1 MKILLFGEY
10 SGLFNSL
17 KDGFIALGN
26 EVFMASN
33 GDGFR
38 NYPSDYRFDMHVK
51 GKLGNVVSLFNVCT
65 NLKRFTG
72 YDVVLMISPNPLF
85 KVTISYAFLNFLIKN
100 NKKVFISGAGLC
112 TNSFNYWYNKVDSKY
127 FYYTHADVEG
137 APNKFAFPFYGT
149 PKRLELEINML
160 RKSNGII
167 PILYEYSE
175 PFREFTNLAKT
186 IPIPINLS
194 KFEYKPNWVRNKI
207 VFFHGLTRPCKGGEY
222 ILKAFEIV
230 SKKYPNDA
238 EFIAK
243 GGLPF
248 VEYMQ
253 LIARTNVVL
262 DDVNAY
268 SLGMNGLFS
277 MAKGKIV
284 MGGAEEI
291 AAREL
296 GYSFCPAINL
306 VRNVDQIVSAIENI
320 LENKKQIEEI
330 GFESRRFVE
339 TYHDHIK
346 IARKYI
352 EVFEKY

>member
-1 MKILLFGEY
+1 
-10 SGLFNSL
+10 
-17 KDGFIALGN
+17 
-26 EVFMASN
+26 
-33 GDGFR
+33 
-38 NYPSDYRFDMHVK
+38 MHVK
-51 GKLGNVVSLFNVCT
+51 GKLGNAVSLFNVFT
-65 NLKRFTG
+65 NLNKFRG

-85 KVTISYAFLNFLIKN
+85 KVTISNVFFNFLRKN

-112 TNSFNYWYNKVDSKY
+112 TNSFNYWFNKIESKY
-127 FYYTHADVEG
+127 FDYTHADVEG
-137 APNKFAFPFYGT
+137 APNKFAFPFYAT
-149 PKRLELEINML
+149 PKRLELEMNML
-160 RKSNGII
+160 RKSNCVI
-167 PILYEYSE
+167 PILYEYAE
-175 PFREFTNLAKT
+175 PFRDLSNIAKT
-186 IPIPINLS
+186 IPIPININ
-194 KFEYKPNWVRNKI
+194 KFKYQPNEVRDKI
-207 VFFHGLTRPCKGGEY
+207 VFFHGLTRPCKGGEF
-222 ILKAFEIV
+222 ILKAFDIV
-230 SKKYPNDA
+230 AKKYPHDA

-243 GGLPF
+243 GGMPF
-248 VEYMQ
+248 DEYMQ